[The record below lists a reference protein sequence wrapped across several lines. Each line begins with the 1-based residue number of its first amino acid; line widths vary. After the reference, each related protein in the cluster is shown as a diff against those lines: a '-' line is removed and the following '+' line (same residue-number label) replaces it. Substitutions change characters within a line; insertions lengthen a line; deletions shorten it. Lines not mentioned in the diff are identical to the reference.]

1 MKHVI
6 STFTVLAALTLSGC
20 AAEAGGSSGPQI
32 NHAIC
37 RILGT
42 VGNEKVK
49 GVVYFIQEGANVRI
63 KAEVEGLTPG
73 LHGFHIHQ
81 WGDITCTDGVCA
93 GGHFNPTNTPHG
105 GPDMTVRHVGDL
117 GNLKADSTGKATYD
131 RLDTMVKL
139 NGAHTCVGRAIIIHA
154 EPDDLKTQPTGA
166 AGARIAYGVIG
177 VDDPEGK

>member
-63 KAEVEGLTPG
+63 KAE
-73 LHGFHIHQ
+73 
-81 WGDITCTDGVCA
+81 A
-93 GGHFNPTNTPHG
+93 PT
-105 GPDMTVRHVGDL
+105 
-117 GNLKADSTGKATYD
+117 
-131 RLDTMVKL
+131 
-139 NGAHTCVGRAIIIHA
+139 
-154 EPDDLKTQPTGA
+154 
-166 AGARIAYGVIG
+166 
-177 VDDPEGK
+177 